1 MATKTVSE
9 ELDLISRKNGGVVL
23 PEAVVEFAKDPET
36 ALHSRF
42 DWDDS
47 EAAAKWRLV
56 QARQVIRLELTVV
69 PANGPPVAL
78 GISLD
83 RDTTIRRFTSLMDDR
98 KNGGGYRYTEKVLSV
113 PEQRE
118 KLLAQAFAEFEVLR
132 RKYQTLKQ
140 LAPVFAALD
149 KAQVKRSREAAKARP
164 QPVA

>member
-69 PANGPPVAL
+69 PANGPPVSGSAT
-78 GISLD
+78 S
-83 RDTTIRRFTSLMDDR
+83 RR
-98 KNGGGYRYTEKVLSV
+98 
-113 PEQRE
+113 
-118 KLLAQAFAEFEVLR
+118 QAVR
-132 RKYQTLKQ
+132 SSS
-140 LAPVFAALD
+140 AAGHID
-149 KAQVKRSREAAKARP
+149 GSREAVP
-164 QPVA
+164 TW